1 MKKKKVG
8 ILTFHDADNL
18 GAVLQAYAL
27 NTVLEKEC
35 GVTAEIINYKCP
47 KITSTKY
54 ATVSASIKGMIKYF
68 LMLVY
73 YKIKRCG
80 FDSFR
85 KKRLNLSEG
94 CNRQNIEEITKDYDL
109 LIAGSDQVWNPECT
123 DSDKTYLL
131 DFVGDR
137 NCKYSYAASLGNRE
151 FSPADD
157 MEWINGIKDF
167 REISVREQSAAQHLE
182 KLGIGNV
189 RVNSDP
195 VVLLSEDE
203 WKKIMSKR
211 LVSQKY
217 VLVYTVLPD
226 VNVMNAAKNYAIE
239 HNCKLISNKKSIEF
253 ILHNSP
259 SDFLSWIYH
268 AECVFT
274 NSFHGTAFS
283 VIFGKKLFADT
294 EMTGGKINNRVND
307 FLLATSCVAC
317 SDPKTAGVTVSA
329 DSESKLEEMKK
340 NSTEYLKEI
349 CR

>member
-18 GAVLQAYAL
+18 GAVLQSYAL
-27 NTVLEKEC
+27 STVLEKEC

-54 ATVSASIKGMIKYF
+54 ATKSSGIKGLIKYS
-68 LMLVY
+68 LMLIY
-73 YKIKRCG
+73 YKIKRYG
-80 FDSFR
+80 FNSFR
-85 KKRLNLSEG
+85 KKRLNLSDG
-94 CNRQNIEEITKDYDL
+94 CNRQNIEEIAKGYDL
-109 LIAGSDQVWNPECT
+109 FIAGSDQVWNPECT

-131 DFVGDR
+131 DFVR
-137 NCKYSYAASLGNRE
+137 NRECKYSYAASLGNRE
-151 FSPADD
+151 FSQADTD
-157 MEWINGIKDF
+157 WVNGIKDF
-167 REISVREQSAAQHLE
+167 REISVREQSAARHLE
-182 KLGIGNV
+182 KLGIDNV
-189 RVNSDP
+189 RIDSDP
-195 VVLLSEDE
+195 VVLLSGDE
-203 WKKIMSKR
+203 WKKIMSKK
-211 LVSQKY
+211 LVLQKY

-226 VNVMNAAKNYAIE
+226 VNVMNAAKDYARE

-253 ILHNSP
+253 IFHNSP

-307 FLLATSCVAC
+307 FLLATSCGAC
-317 SDPKTAGVTVSA
+317 ADPKTAGVTVNA
-329 DSESKLEEMKK
+329 DSVNKLEEMKK